1 MPSDVGVE
9 INLKIPRL
17 TLRTPNEPDK
27 VIDNGSVRFIKL
39 ITVPAIPKVG
49 ESLQLTTKTGQPFDC
64 EVTRTEWS
72 DDKEKFVIYCKYAKR
87 SIPPAEYGAL
97 INDTDWEQRGL
108 L

>member
-17 TLRTPNEPDK
+17 TLRSPNEPDK
-27 VIDNGSVRFIKL
+27 VIDNGSVRFIKR
-39 ITVPAIPKVG
+39 IIIPAIPKVG
-49 ESLQLTTKTGQPFDC
+49 DSIQLSTKAGQPFDC

-72 DDKEKFVIYCKYAKR
+72 DEKERFVVYCKYSKR

-97 INDTDWEQRGL
+97 VNDSDWEQRGL